1 MRRDGRRKRKAG
13 GVRRSHV
20 GKGDGI
26 RGREGRDGIPTVW
39 LFSED
44 CPKGQD
50 GMEDEGDD
58 RPGGGTSGR
67 AVGAVVV
74 LITDGGT
81 HTF

>member
-1 MRRDGRRKRKAG
+1 MRRDGRRKRKAE

-20 GKGDGI
+20 GKGDV
-26 RGREGRDGIPTVW
+26 RGRDGIPTVW
-39 LFSED
+39 LFLED
-44 CPKGQD
+44 CLKGQD

-58 RPGGGTSGR
+58 RPGEGTSGR

>member
-1 MRRDGRRKRKAG
+1 MRRDGRRKRKAE

-20 GKGDGI
+20 GKG
-26 RGREGRDGIPTVW
+26 EGIPTVW
-39 LFSED
+39 LFLED
-44 CPKGQD
+44 CLKGQD
-50 GMEDEGDD
+50 VMEDEGGD
-58 RPGGGTSGR
+58 RPGEGTSGR